1 MAFATP
7 PSTIAT
13 IIPPFRLVGYNISM
27 KPPYEDDPN
36 WITGWCPKCNDWK
49 TFYHDSLSEK
59 NRTKLLPS
67 CPDCHTMIVQF
78 QSRRSWRPTAKPKK
92 YKRR

>member
-1 MAFATP
+1 
-7 PSTIAT
+7 
-13 IIPPFRLVGYNISM
+13 M

-67 CPDCHTMIVQF
+67 CPDCLCLCGGFLGIIET
-78 QSRRSWRPTAKPKK
+78 
-92 YKRR
+92 